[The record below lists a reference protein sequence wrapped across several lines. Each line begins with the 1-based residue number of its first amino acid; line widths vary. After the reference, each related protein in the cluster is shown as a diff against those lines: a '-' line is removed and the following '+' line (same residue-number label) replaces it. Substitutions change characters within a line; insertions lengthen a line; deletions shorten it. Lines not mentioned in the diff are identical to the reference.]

1 MESAGLIIAG
11 PVVVSILDHATREAT
26 TVAVG
31 RLEDGQPGEGED
43 GGVTRIVSIG
53 ADWTFGLHPELEIVA
68 DGTVFL
74 IPASTTQT
82 FAVALP
88 PNVLE
93 IEAMA
98 WSKTLE
104 LAGCVVLPGPVPPG
118 FEGVVHFGDEF
129 DKCGA
134 EEFAFEGVR
143 VPKGGSLCRP
153 VELDASGW
161 FYWVGGNGCQERTR
175 PTWKHTNCVTCRR
188 CADTRRITWQCFLVP
203 SIGEAPHAV
212 KDALETSKAEAAAK
226 SVALWARRKQRI
238 SNAASAGFSAVT
250 GVQTGTI
257 TAAATP
263 CADELDDG
271 SLDPEVAALAAA
283 GEAAEVGQEAFVN
296 AAKALV
302 AIAITGYPRAI
313 VSTRSKRNSLLRRHF
328 GDAETAARE
337 VMAKNGSFKDE
348 AKHYL
353 LALVPGIGIPAA
365 VVYPLWIRL
374 RRVCLVAALFGHDLQ
389 DDAVQAKIMYA
400 AAGIEGGYQGHMANN
415 TLQAAIQAVWR
426 ATAGPVTKFLPVGA
440 VVGMFV
446 GIEGRINEA
455 VLRAFQD
462 GPGVTELEY
471 MLTLDQAPTMNEFL
485 QLIKD
490 GGAQTMEQVVIEG
503 AKRAGVD
510 RAQEIG
516 AVAAAKQAASHL
528 AKQAGAAIVAK
539 SKERTESKEAK
550 ARLGSA

>member
-1 MESAGLIIAG
+1 MESTSSIIAG
-11 PVVVSILDHATREAT
+11 PVVVAIVNHDTREAT

-31 RLEDGQPGEGED
+31 NLTASQSVEGED
-43 GGVTRIVSIG
+43 DGVTRTISVG
-53 ADWTFGLHPELEIVA
+53 ADWTFELQPELRILTN
-68 DGTVFL
+68 GTVFL
-74 IPASTTQT
+74 IAASATQT

-88 PNVLE
+88 PNAPE
-93 IEAMA
+93 SEAMA
-98 WSKTLE
+98 WSKALD
-104 LAGCVVLPGPVPPG
+104 LAGCVVVPGPVPPG
-118 FEGVVHFGDEF
+118 LEGVVHFGDEF

-134 EEFAFEGVR
+134 EEFEFEGVR
-143 VPKGGSLCRP
+143 VPKGGSMCRS
-153 VELDASGW
+153 VELDTNGW
-161 FYWVGGNGCQERTR
+161 FYWLGGNGRKERTR
-175 PTWKHTNCVTCRR
+175 PQWKQTNCVTCRR
-188 CADTRRITWQCFLVP
+188 STDTRRITWECFLVP
-203 SIGEAPHAV
+203 SKGEAPNAV
-212 KDALETSKAEAAAK
+212 KDLLEISKAEAAAK
-226 SVALWARRKQRI
+226 STALWERRKQRI
-238 SNAASAGFSAVT
+238 SQAASAGFSAVT
-250 GVQTGTI
+250 GVQTGSI
-257 TAAATP
+257 TAASTP
-263 CADELDDG
+263 SGDELDDG

-283 GEAAEVGQEAFVN
+283 GEAAEVGQEAFMN

-328 GDAETAARE
+328 GDAEAAARE
-337 VMAKNGSFKDE
+337 VMAKNCSFKDE

-353 LALVPGIGIPAA
+353 LALVPGVGIPAA

-400 AAGIEGGYQGHMANN
+400 AAGIEGGFQGHMANN
-415 TLQAAIQAVWR
+415 TLQAAVQAVWR

-462 GPGVTELEY
+462 GPGVTEVEY
-471 MLTLDQAPTMNEFL
+471 LLTLDQAPTMNEFM

-490 GGAQTMEQVVIEG
+490 GGVVTMEQVVIEG
-503 AKRAGVD
+503 AKRAGVN
-510 RAQEIG
+510 RAEEIG
-516 AVAAAKQAASHL
+516 ALAAAKQAASHL
-528 AKQAGAAIVAK
+528 AMQAGAAIAAK
-539 SKERTESKEAK
+539 SKERTESKEAQ